1 MTGLMFRRRAA
12 AAACLLLAVG
22 VLGGGVG
29 EGAAQPVRHATGQE
43 VVPAYEGW
51 EQNSDGSFSLVFG
64 TMNRNWDEALDIP
77 VGAANNIEPGGPDQG
92 QPTHFLPRRNRFLF
106 RIRVPADFGDQEL
119 VWTLT
124 SPNGETKKAY
134 ASLHPDYFI
143 DDVILQ
149 RNSGAP
155 TTDWLLTNTAPRLDV
170 LGATTRTVAVGEP
183 LTLTAVAT
191 DDGVPEWFQLP
202 PRPTH
207 VTTFGARGLRVAW
220 FVYRGAG
227 GATTFEPEQFQVWED
242 RRVGANSPWGPGW
255 GAPPLPPDDKWEVQA
270 TFSEPG
276 TYVVRCLA
284 HDGGLM
290 VAEDITVVV
299 GGDAQ

>member
-1 MTGLMFRRRAA
+1 MTRLMRWRRAA
-12 AAACLLLAVG
+12 AQVCLLLAVA
-22 VLGGGVG
+22 VLGGAVG
-29 EGAAQPVRHATGQE
+29 EGEAQPVRHATGQE

-51 EQNSDGSFSLVFG
+51 EQNPDGSFNLVFG
-64 TMNRNWDEALDIP
+64 TMNRNWAEALDIP
-77 VGAANNIEPGGPDQG
+77 IGPDNNIEPGGPDQG

-106 RIRVPADFGDQEL
+106 RIHVPSDFGDQEL
-119 VWTLT
+119 IWTLT
-124 SPNGETKKAY
+124 SPNGKTKKAY

-155 TTDWLLTNTAPRLDV
+155 TADWLLTNEPPALDV
-170 LGATTRTVAVGEP
+170 PGDTTRSVAVGEP

-191 DDGVPEWFQLP
+191 DDGVPEWFRLP
-202 PRPTH
+202 PRPAH

-227 GATTFEPEQFQVWED
+227 TVAFEPEQFQVWED

-255 GAPPLPPDDKWEVQA
+255 GAPPLPADDTWEVRA

-290 VAEDITVVV
+290 ASRDITVVV
-299 GGDAQ
+299 GSGAQ